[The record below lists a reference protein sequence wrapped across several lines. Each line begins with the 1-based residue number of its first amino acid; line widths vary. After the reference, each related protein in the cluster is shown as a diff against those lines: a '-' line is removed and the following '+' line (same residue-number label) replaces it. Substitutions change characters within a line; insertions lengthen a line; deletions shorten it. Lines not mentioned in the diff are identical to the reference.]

1 MGQNETLK
9 PSFFQCHTVT
19 RYPKNFLTSKKFK
32 LDPKI
37 ECEGSPSVRIPAMN
51 TSTATSIMS
60 SAAPKK
66 TVSKKTAPVAPVVAT
81 PVAAPVAPVEA
92 AKPAKASKK
101 TVTTPAPVAAPEV
114 TATPV
119 ETAEV
124 TVSSVQDDVKAM
136 LTQANTVRETV
147 GALVAE
153 LKRVEKRVARLQKEA
168 DKKRRRQKKPVE
180 GEEVKPR
187 KPSIFELPTPL
198 SNELC
203 SFLARPAG
211 SKESRSNITKAITT
225 YVKEKNL
232 KEKHTIKP
240 DAKLKALLGV
250 AEGDVLTYFNLQ
262 RYLNRHYLKPTPT
275 TA

>member
-1 MGQNETLK
+1 MST
-9 PSFFQCHTVT
+9 TA
-19 RYPKNFLTSKKFK
+19 
-32 LDPKI
+32 
-37 ECEGSPSVRIPAMN
+37 PA
-51 TSTATSIMS
+51 S
-60 SAAPKK
+60 KK
-66 TVSKKTAPVAPVVAT
+66 TVSKKTDAKTVAAPVAAPVVAAPVVAAPAAGGAKKAAAPKAAKAATTAAPVVAT
-81 PVAAPVAPVEA
+81 PVVAATVEA
-92 AKPAKASKK
+92 TAVEGAD
-101 TVTTPAPVAAPEV
+101 AA
-114 TATPV
+114 
-119 ETAEV
+119 
-124 TVSSVQDDVKAM
+124 VSSVQDDVKAM

-168 DKKRRRQKKPVE
+168 DKRKRRQKKPVE
-180 GEEVKPR
+180 GEAVVPR

-203 SFLARPAG
+203 SFLGRPSG

-240 DAKLKALLGV
+240 DTKLKALLGV

-262 RYLNRHYLKPTPT
+262 RYLNRHYLKTDKPAT

>member
-1 MGQNETLK
+1 MNAST
-9 PSFFQCHTVT
+9 
-19 RYPKNFLTSKKFK
+19 
-32 LDPKI
+32 
-37 ECEGSPSVRIPAMN
+37 PAA
-51 TSTATSIMS
+51 S
-60 SAAPKK
+60 KK
-66 TVSKKTAPVAPVVAT
+66 TVSKKTAPAAAPVVAA
-81 PVAAPVAPVEA
+81 PVAAPVVEA
-92 AKPAKASKK
+92 AAPAKKAAAKK
-101 TVTTPAPVAAPEV
+101 AAAPATAAPVVAAPVVAATTVEA
-114 TATPV
+114 TAV
-119 ETAEV
+119 EGADAA
-124 TVSSVQDDVKAM
+124 VSSVQDDVKAM

-168 DKKRRRQKKPVE
+168 DKRKRRQKKPVE
-180 GEEVKPR
+180 GEAVVPR

-203 SFLARPAG
+203 SFLGRPSG

-240 DAKLKALLGV
+240 DTKLKALLGV

-262 RYLNRHYLKPTPT
+262 RYLNRHYLKVEKPTA

>member
-1 MGQNETLK
+1 MKSG
-9 PSFFQCHTVT
+9 
-19 RYPKNFLTSKKFK
+19 
-32 LDPKI
+32 PKI
-37 ECEGSPSVRIPAMN
+37 DSNELFTVRIPAMN

-60 SAAPKK
+60 SAATKK
-66 TVSKKTAPVAPVVAT
+66 TVSKKTAPVATPV
-81 PVAAPVAPVEA
+81 VAAPVVAAPAEA
-92 AKPAKASKK
+92 AKPAKAKK
-101 TVTTPAPVAAPEV
+101 AAAPAPVAAAPVVAEV
-114 TATPV
+114 TAAPV
-119 ETAEV
+119 EAADAAV
-124 TVSSVQDDVKAM
+124 TSVQDDVKSM
-136 LTQANTVRETV
+136 LTQANTLRETAA
-147 GALVAE
+147 ALVAE
-153 LKRVEKRVARLQKEA
+153 LKRVDKRVARLQKEA
-168 DKKRRRQKKPVE
+168 DKRRRRVKKPVE
-180 GEEVKPR
+180 GEAVVPR

-203 SFLARPAG
+203 SFLGRASG

-262 RYLNRHYLKPTPT
+262 RYLNRHYLKADKPAT